1 LRFKRPRS
9 RLFPVL
15 LLIIIVSSA
24 AFGFSVTSIDASPDS
39 NYLFKFD
46 VKREGFTA
54 VEINFNSTDASGDS
68 WVFVPKYS
76 SWNHTESG
84 QITQSSL
91 VETDQVIGQSL
102 YFYQAFRFH
111 YTSSGIFNMTLRFD
125 FDNGALIME
134 PRGIFYSP
142 QIGFQENSHA
152 NAIVNFDPNFQINQ
166 DLAIIVGSTTNYP
179 VQRIELNQ
187 ALFAI
192 PQQENVVRLQVEF
205 SISAVLEETTLKSSD
220 DTFTFKTPSR
230 YNASARNV
238 LRFYDQIYGQA
249 TRLFNVTLDNV
260 EVQWFLPD
268 FESLLSVGGYVPVFT
283 GGLGEININVVFIRT
298 VNGTIETIAAHEL
311 VHRFLGKAGIWPN
324 DFLWFHEGMAQYI
337 SVNIVSDLG
346 YEGAGTE
353 INNLENGASSLIQ
366 QLGGENFGLISLQS
380 WSPTSQPS
388 NVDSLYLASYYVASR
403 LPQVVGRD
411 GFEYYQR
418 FFELIGQLPSDFN
431 GVKVKNISELALYLS
446 QAANA
451 SVALTLKRWG
461 FSLTDLY
468 ESPIQDLV
476 EEAGK
481 EVAQV
486 NPVFQ
491 PYRFLADYLYQQAL
505 LSAEQSDWN
514 RASSL
519 LQLSIALARLAPLL
533 TFLSILGVLALLVFV
548 LTRRSRRPRP
558 VVPPPPPEIMQA

>member
-1 LRFKRPRS
+1 
-9 RLFPVL
+9 
-15 LLIIIVSSA
+15 
-24 AFGFSVTSIDASPDS
+24 
-39 NYLFKFD
+39 
-46 VKREGFTA
+46 
-54 VEINFNSTDASGDS
+54 
-68 WVFVPKYS
+68 
-76 SWNHTESG
+76 
-84 QITQSSL
+84 
-91 VETDQVIGQSL
+91 
-102 YFYQAFRFH
+102 
-111 YTSSGIFNMTLRFD
+111 
-125 FDNGALIME
+125 
-134 PRGIFYSP
+134 
-142 QIGFQENSHA
+142 
-152 NAIVNFDPNFQINQ
+152 
-166 DLAIIVGSTTNYP
+166 
-179 VQRIELNQ
+179 
-187 ALFAI
+187 
-192 PQQENVVRLQVEF
+192 
-205 SISAVLEETTLKSSD
+205 
-220 DTFTFKTPSR
+220 
-230 YNASARNV
+230 
-238 LRFYDQIYGQA
+238 
-249 TRLFNVTLDNV
+249 
-260 EVQWFLPD
+260 
-268 FESLLSVGGYVPVFT
+268 VGGYVPVFT
-283 GGLGEININVVFIRT
+283 GGLGEVNINVVFIRT